1 MVLSKM
7 KTLAFASLYGQQYLL
22 SPMADRSSDGSII
35 QAVIIFILIRVF
47 RLNSNNCIGSVV
59 HPIIYTASINMYTF
73 VDYIII
79 I

>member
-1 MVLSKM
+1 MVLSEM
-7 KTLAFASLYGQQYLL
+7 KTLAFASLFGQQYLL
-22 SPMADRSSDGSII
+22 SSMADRSSDGSII
-35 QAVIIFILIRVF
+35 QAVIFIFIRVF
-47 RLNSNNCIGSVV
+47 RLNSKNCIGSVV

>member
-1 MVLSKM
+1 MVNS
-7 KTLAFASLYGQQYLL
+7 TFL
-22 SPMADRSSDGSII
+22 SPIMADRSSDGSII
-35 QAVIIFILIRVF
+35 QAVIFIFIRVF
-47 RLNSNNCIGSVV
+47 RLNSKNCIGSVV